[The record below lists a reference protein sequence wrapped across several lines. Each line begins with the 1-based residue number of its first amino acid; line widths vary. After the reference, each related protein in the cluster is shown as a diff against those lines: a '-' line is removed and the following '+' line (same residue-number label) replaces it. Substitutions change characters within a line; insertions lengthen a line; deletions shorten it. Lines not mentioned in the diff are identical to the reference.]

1 MLKVLHY
8 FLQVLSCISHI
19 LQTDKEPKVRQAAL
33 VVLKLL
39 VKGLSQDSLQVQE
52 ENNRRAEKQSD
63 FNVESPQFQK
73 SYFKSCYSPVLF

>member
-52 ENNRRAEKQSD
+52 DNN
-63 FNVESPQFQK
+63 
-73 SYFKSCYSPVLF
+73 

>member
-19 LQTDKEPKVRQAAL
+19 LQTDKEPKVCQAAL

-39 VKGLSQDSLQVQE
+39 IKGLSQDSLQV
-52 ENNRRAEKQSD
+52 
-63 FNVESPQFQK
+63 
-73 SYFKSCYSPVLF
+73 